1 LRLWTVHPKYLD
13 AIGLVALWR
22 ESLLA
27 QKVLMGETKGWRK
40 HPQLDRFKGHPDPVS
55 AIGFYLHYVYEE
67 GNRRG
72 YNFKKEKINREP
84 TKIQK
89 IKVSRE
95 WVLLEFKQL
104 KQRLKIRNPE
114 KYRQLLKVGEIEL
127 HPIFRYGRRS
137 CSLWLLV

>member
-1 LRLWTVHPKYLD
+1 MRLWTVHPKYLD

-27 QKVLMGETKGWRK
+27 QKVLMGKTKGWRK
-40 HPQLDRFKGHPDPVS
+40 HPQLDRFKGHPSPIS
-55 AIGFYLHYVYEE
+55 AIGFYLHHVHEE
-67 GNRRG
+67 GKRRG
-72 YNFKKEKINREP
+72 YNFRKEKIIREQE
-84 TKIQK
+84 KIQK

-104 KQRLKIRNPE
+104 KQRLKMRDPE

-127 HPIFRYGRRS
+127 HPIFRYGWRS
-137 CSLWLLV
+137 CSPWLLV

>member
-27 QKVLMGETKGWRK
+27 QKVLMGETRGWRK

-72 YNFKKEKINREP
+72 YNFKKEKIVREP

-114 KYRQLLKVGEIEL
+114 KYRQLLKVREIEL
-127 HPIFRYGRRS
+127 HPIFRYGRS
-137 CSLWLLV
+137 CSP

>member
-1 LRLWTVHPKYLD
+1 MRLWTVHPKYLD

-27 QKVLMGETKGWRK
+27 QKVLMGKTKGWRK

-55 AIGFYLHYVYEE
+55 AIGFYLHYVHEE

-72 YNFKKEKINREP
+72 YNFKKEKIIREP
-84 TKIQK
+84 AKIQK
-89 IKVSRE
+89 IKVSKE
-95 WVLLEFKQL
+95 WVILEFKQL

-114 KYRQLLKVGEIEL
+114 KYRQLLKVREIEL
-127 HPIFRYGRRS
+127 HPIFRYG
-137 CSLWLLV
+137 